1 MTLLKFA
8 GLAVALLAILGI
20 AAHLVSAAR
29 FRAQVTGLVAEIVEG
44 PETVSH
50 TDLPPKIR
58 RFAEGNIG
66 ENAGPFRAQRI
77 TQEAEFRQGPEAAWG
92 PMPATQHI
100 GLGAAGFV
108 WDARSPGQLLPRFT
122 VIDAYVNGTGLL
134 RANLAGSLPVA
145 RATGPV
151 IDRSEAMRYLAEL
164 AWAPD
169 AILGNPDIIWAERE
183 DGSVEAALDTGAGRV
198 SVAYE
203 FDGNGDIVGIT
214 GQRPDTAEDGTV
226 FTREWRGSFSGYDW
240 VGGRRIPLR
249 GEVGY
254 VENGAF
260 WPYWRGEI
268 TGLELLR

>member
-1 MTLLKFA
+1 MTVLRFA
-8 GLAVALLAILGI
+8 GVAVALLAILGI
-20 AAHLVSAAR
+20 AAHVVSAAR
-29 FRAQVTGLVAEIVEG
+29 FRAQVTGLVADIVEG
-44 PETVSH
+44 PETVSRR
-50 TDLPPKIR
+50 DLPPKIR

-66 ENAGPFRAQRI
+66 EPAGPFRAQRI
-77 TQEAEFRQGPEAAWG
+77 TQEAEFRQGPDAAWG
-92 PMPATQHI
+92 AMPATQHI
-100 GLGAAGFV
+100 GLGAAAFV
-108 WDARSPGQLLPRFT
+108 WDARSPGPLVPRFA

-169 AILGNPDIIWAERE
+169 AILGNPEIIWSQHE
-183 DGSVEAALDTGAGRV
+183 DGSVEAALDTGSGRV
-198 SVAYE
+198 SVSFE
-203 FDGNGDIVGIT
+203 FDESGDVVGIT
-214 GQRPDTAEDGTV
+214 GLRPDTAADGTV

-240 VGGRRIPLR
+240 IGGRRIPLR

-254 VENGAF
+254 VESGAF